1 MKKTVAV
8 LGALLSV
15 AGCAFG
21 QTPSEKL
28 YQAVVQRDTAA
39 VRQALSNQADPNYI
53 KAAGPWMK
61 ASVLTTAVNN
71 RDVAVVKMLLARQAD
86 VNWKDGF
93 NTTALMYA
101 AALGNKELTTLLL
114 AAGADARA
122 SDGKGNTV
130 LSAAE
135 EGKNQEI
142 IQLIQDRLSKRA
154 KH

>member
-1 MKKTVAV
+1 
-8 LGALLSV
+8 
-15 AGCAFG
+15 
-21 QTPSEKL
+21 
-28 YQAVVQRDTAA
+28 
-39 VRQALSNQADPNYI
+39 
-53 KAAGPWMK
+53 MK